1 MVFSSLTFI
10 FFFLPFA
17 LLVYY
22 ISPKKMKNIVLLVVS
37 LLFYAWGEPIYIFL
51 MLFSATIDYFHGLL
65 IFKYRISQKIKAKM
79 ALISSLIV
87 NISILTFFKYA
98 DFLVDNLNNVL
109 SMNIAPLDLPL
120 PIGIS
125 FYTFQTMS
133 YSIDVYRGHVKPQ
146 KNPITLALYVT
157 LFPQLIAGP
166 IVRYERIEKE
176 LQNRTWN
183 AQQFSDGVRIF
194 IIGLGKK
201 VLIANTIGQLWFN
214 IENQSINEL
223 TIFTAWLGIMA
234 FAFQIFFDF
243 SGYSDMAIGLG
254 KMFGFNFPKNFNYP
268 YISKSVT
275 EFWRRWHISLGSWFR
290 DYVYFPLGG
299 SRKGK
304 LITYRNLFIVW
315 GITGLWHGASWN
327 FILWGLYFGVI
338 IAIEK
343 AGLLKVLNK
352 IHPFFQHFYL
362 LFIVLISWVLF
373 VFEDFSKGIQ
383 YAKVMFGIST
393 NAFYDTQFFYYLYT
407 NIILFLIA
415 AIAST
420 PVIKYVNL
428 KVLTKLSDHI
438 RIPIQKFVPLFFYIF
453 ILFLSTA
460 YLVDD
465 SFNPFL
471 YFRF

>member
-1 MVFSSLTFI
+1 
-10 FFFLPFA
+10 
-17 LLVYY
+17 
-22 ISPKKMKNIVLLVVS
+22 MKNLVLLAVS
-37 LLFYAWGEPIYIFL
+37 LFFYAWGEPIYIFL
-51 MLFSATIDYFHGLL
+51 MIFSACVDYVHGLL
-65 IFKYRISQKIKAKM
+65 IHKYRITHKRRAKA
-79 ALISSLIV
+79 ALISSLFV
-87 NISILTFFKYA
+87 NIAILTFFKYA
-98 DFLVDNLNNVL
+98 DFLVENINKLVDVGIEPLN
-109 SMNIAPLDLPL
+109 LPL

-166 IVRYERIEKE
+166 IVRYEKIAKE
-176 LQNRTWN
+176 LKHRTVTV
-183 AQQFSDGVRIF
+183 QQFSDGVRIF

-201 VLIANTIGQLWFN
+201 VLIANAIGELWFE
-214 IENQSINEL
+214 IQSQSPGEL
-223 TIFTAWLGIMA
+223 TIFTAWLGIIA

-243 SGYSDMAIGLG
+243 SGYSDMAVGLG
-254 KMFGFNFPKNFNYP
+254 KMFGFNFPRNFNYP

-290 DYVYFPLGG
+290 DYVYIPLGG
-299 SRKGK
+299 SKKGK

-327 FILWGLYFGVI
+327 FAAWGLYFGVI

-343 AGLLKVLNK
+343 AGLLKTLSK
-352 IHPFFQHFYL
+352 SHPFFQHLYL
-362 LFIVLISWVLF
+362 LFLILISWVLF
-373 VFEDFSKGIQ
+373 VFEDFGTGVQ
-383 YAKVMFGIST
+383 YAKVMFGMST
-393 NAFYDTQFFYYLYT
+393 SVFYDSQFLYYLYT
-407 NIILFLIA
+407 NIILLIFA
-415 AIAST
+415 VLASMPT
-420 PVIKYVNL
+420 LKYLRENVLSKWPLSISRPVQTIV
-428 KVLTKLSDHI
+428 
-438 RIPIQKFVPLFFYIF
+438 PIVSFIL